1 MTVTVFK
8 RCELKYLLDR
18 GQLAAVMDALDE
30 YMSPD
35 RFHRTSVR
43 NVYFDT
49 ENFLLARRSI
59 DKPLYKEK
67 LRFRS
72 YGRPSEGDD
81 IFVELKKKYDSVVYK
96 RRLTMP
102 LSDAMDWFLTEDG
115 KGPDTQIGREIGFL
129 KERYPG
135 IRPAMLLCYEREAY
149 CAKDGGDLRITID
162 SDVTAGTDDTDL
174 CRGNGTFRVLPDGYT
189 LMEVKSMYGY
199 PWWLVSVLGE
209 NGISVLCAHGYLF
222 RACDNAELIRDTEAA
237 LRAPLFALRGDNL
250 GIDQLNDKFLFPFG
264 YVCLHHQHNPA
275 QHTDLGCGK
284 THPIGGIQG
293 FCHVIEKDMQSVVK
307 FNHRTGGLVQCRV
320 SLCEDIP

>member
-8 RCELKYLLDR
+8 RRELKYLLDR
-18 GQLAAVMDALDE
+18 DQLAAVMDALDE

-209 NGISVLCAHGYLF
+209 NGIYKTSFSKYGNAYKRMILDSTPEEYLCLRDCEQRSPEHVPDTLF
-222 RACDNAELIRDTEAA
+222 VRR
-237 LRAPLFALRGDNL
+237 
-250 GIDQLNDKFLFPFG
+250 
-264 YVCLHHQHNPA
+264 PA
-275 QHTDLGCGK
+275 QVFARGCGA
-284 THPIGGIQG
+284 
-293 FCHVIEKDMQSVVK
+293 
-307 FNHRTGGLVQCRV
+307 
-320 SLCEDIP
+320 